1 MFRRAAFLVV
11 LVASASVTYSQ
22 TFTVTLAGSSE
33 APSPGDPAGVG
44 LAVLSVEGTTVHYYI
59 WVKAMEGPISSHLHQ
74 ARSGKAGTAVIFMDA
89 PFSAA
94 EDDIFVAS
102 GSTTASSDLLEAV
115 LSDPGNYYLNVQ
127 NPSFPGGAVRG
138 QLLGDGPSPVAFT
151 AVLVGNTGGH
161 GATDRVWGSAAVILD
176 GTTVHYYVRTELV
189 DVTGIVINQS
199 PGALGEVLWNG
210 QVTSPPTQVFA
221 GSVSVPPAVAAD
233 ILSHPD
239 RYFVEAFDIGCGCS
253 IRGRLTL
260 SETDLTLPVAAHNP
274 GRGTSFFKTDVR
286 LQSLADVDT
295 VVWAEWY
302 PTNSAGL
309 EGPAG
314 VISIDV
320 AAGSVVILDDVVE
333 SLFEASGR
341 GAVRF
346 LSTSPFHAVANT
358 YNDQRA
364 SGSGTYGQFVEAL
377 GPERAYPAG
386 SMLLASHHE
395 RATGIDHRL
404 NLGYFNPSPVA
415 ANVTFNVRQPS
426 GELLDSRIVTF
437 PPYANDVESY
447 WAFTG
452 LGDAAEQDDF
462 FITYSSDG
470 PVYLFGSLVDN
481 VTDDGLYQ
489 AALPIPAALVQ
500 SP

>member
-1 MFRRAAFLVV
+1 MV
-11 LVASASVTYSQ
+11 LVASASAAYSQ
-22 TFTVTLAGSSE
+22 TFTVTLSGSRE
-33 APSPGDPAGVG
+33 ASSPGDPDGSG

-59 WVKAMEGPISSHLHQ
+59 WVKAMEVPIASHLHQ
-74 ARSGKAGTAVIFMDA
+74 ARSGKAGNAVIPLDA
-89 PFSAA
+89 PFTSAGA
-94 EDDIFVAS
+94 DTFVAV
-102 GSTTASSDLLEAV
+102 GSTTAGSDTLDAV
-115 LSDPGNYYLNVQ
+115 LSDPGDYYLDVQ
-127 NPSFPGGAVRG
+127 NSSFPDGAVRG
-138 QLLGDGPSPVAFT
+138 QLLGDGPSPVAFAT
-151 AVLVGNTGGH
+151 ELVGNTGGF
-161 GATDRVWGSAAVILD
+161 GETDRRLGSAAIILD
-176 GTTVHYYVRTELV
+176 GTTVHYYARTDLV
-189 DVTGIVINQS
+189 DVTAVIINQS
-199 PGALGEVLWNG
+199 LYGRGKVLWSG
-210 QVTSPPTQVFA
+210 PITWPATQVFA
-221 GSVSVPPAVAAD
+221 GNVSVPRAMAAD

-239 RYFVEAFDIGCGCS
+239 RYFVEAADIGCGCT
-253 IRGRLTL
+253 IRGRLALT
-260 SETDLTLPVAAHNP
+260 ETVLTLPVAAHNP

-314 VISIDV
+314 VVSIDA
-320 AAGSVVILDDVVE
+320 AAGSVVVLDDVVE
-333 SLFEASGR
+333 SLFEASDR

-346 LSTSPFHAVANT
+346 LSTTPFHAVANT

-364 SGSGTYGQFVEAL
+364 TGAGTYGQFVEAL
-377 GPERAYPAG
+377 GPERAYSAG

-395 RATGIDHRL
+395 RATGVEHRL

-415 ANVTFNVRQPS
+415 TNVTFNVRQPS
-426 GELLDSRIVTF
+426 GDLLASQIVTF
-437 PPYANDVESY
+437 PPYSNDVKSY
-447 WAFTG
+447 WRFIG
-452 LGDAAEQDDF
+452 QGMPAEQDNF

-470 PVYLFGSLVDN
+470 PVYLFSSLVDN